1 LPMNGTPQGVARSSP
16 LDSPM
21 ASWMVRGAEYIQQSC
36 TRKPVPI
43 PEGAGCEVK
52 IALSGSG
59 FNQSRNMLSMGLTEH
74 MFLGGRHLKDET
86 T

>member
-1 LPMNGTPQGVARSSP
+1 MALLKGCAAQPFGFAHGF
-16 LDSPM
+16 LDG
-21 ASWMVRGAEYIQQSC
+21 AGRGIYPAILYQETC
-36 TRKPVPI
+36 PD

-59 FNQSRNMLSMGLTEH
+59 FNQSRNMLSVGLTEH